1 MDVWAI
7 LSISLFLALLFCG
20 TLAFLWGLYQK
31 TLTAQRQAMDTVTS
45 MQTQTLEL
53 LTAALSRTTDLLA
66 SGDVMTFQQ
75 LQATTPSEYDNFQAY
90 DPSDEGEIDRI
101 RSKNK
106 DQAAEGDLS
115 DYERG
120 IYESDEP
127 ELFQP

>member
-1 MDVWAI
+1 
-7 LSISLFLALLFCG
+7 LFSG
-20 TLAFLWGLYQK
+20 TLVFVWKVYQK
-31 TLTAQRQAMDTVTS
+31 TLTSQSQA
-45 MQTQTLEL
+45 LEL
-53 LTAALSRTTDLLA
+53 LTTALSRTTDLLA

-75 LQATTPSEYDNFQAY
+75 LQATAPSGYDSFQTY

-106 DQAAEGDLS
+106 DQAEEGDLS

-120 IYESDEP
+120 IYRSDEQ